1 MSEQQNDGY
10 MFCYKHP
17 DRQTLL
23 RCNKC
28 GRPMCLD
35 CAVQTP
41 TGYRCKE
48 CIREQQKVFDTSE
61 KKDYII
67 GGALSAVL
75 AIAGSYVEDLIPL
88 SSFFIPIIV
97 GVVFGRLICAA
108 VRKAVGGRR
117 SKNLNIVITAA
128 AAAAV
133 ILVRWHLLEF
143 FFMEIFSGY
152 AMGLLN
158 GLINLLLRC
167 LYAIVL
173 CLTMWMEMSGMVFRR

>member
-1 MSEQQNDGY
+1 MNEQQNLEN
-10 MFCYKHP
+10 MVCYKHP
-17 DRQTLL
+17 DRPTML

-28 GRPMCLD
+28 GRPICPD
-35 CAVQTP
+35 CAVLTP

-61 KKDYII
+61 TKDYFI
-67 GGALSAVL
+67 GGILSAVL

-97 GVVFGRLICAA
+97 GVVFGRLIPAA

-117 SKNLNIVITAA
+117 SKKLNIVITAA

-133 ILVRWHLLEF
+133 ILVRWPLLEF
-143 FFMEIFSGY
+143 FFIEIFSGY
-152 AMGLLN
+152 SMGLLN

-167 LYAIVL
+167 MYAIVL

>member
-10 MFCYKHP
+10 MVCYKHP

-41 TGYRCKE
+41 SGYRCKD

-61 KKDYII
+61 TKDYVI
-67 GGALSAVL
+67 GGAISGLL
-75 AIAGSYVEDLIPL
+75 AIIGSYAEDLIPL
-88 SSFFIPIIV
+88 SSFFISIIV
-97 GVVFGRLICAA
+97 GVVFGRLISTA

-117 SKNLNIVITAA
+117 SKTLNIVITAA
-128 AAAAV
+128 AALAV
-133 ILVRWHLLEF
+133 ILVRWPLLEF
-143 FFMEIFSGY
+143 FFIEIFSGY

-158 GLINLLLRC
+158 GLINMLLRC

-173 CLTMWMEMSGMVFRR
+173 CVTIWMEMSGMVFRR